1 MIGKIRKDHSF
12 GGCIRYVTQKD
23 DSKIIALEG
32 VLLETTEE
40 MVRNFRWQ
48 SKKSSKDRSLKK
60 MNRFV

>member
-40 MVRNFRWQ
+40 MVRKFRWK
-48 SKKSSKDRSLKK
+48 SKKS
-60 MNRFV
+60 

>member
-1 MIGKIRKDHSF
+1 MIGKIRKAHSF

-48 SKKSSKDRSLKK
+48 SKKSSKDHSLKK
-60 MNRFV
+60 IY

>member
-1 MIGKIRKDHSF
+1 MIVKIRQDHSF
-12 GGCIRYVTQKD
+12 GGCIRYVAQMN

-48 SKKSSKDRSLKK
+48 SKKSSKDHSLKK
-60 MNRFV
+60 IY